1 MSEKTGFA
9 ESSGFV
15 IKDTE
20 RVDYA
25 FSDISCLSESD
36 TFFVAR
42 ALRGGKWFIIK
53 SLKPEYATDEALI
66 FMLRKEF
73 EMLVDMQHPNIRR
86 ALSYEKIPE
95 FGSCIVMEYTEGTTL
110 GEWLGRP
117 RPLSDRMRVAYELL
131 DAVEYIHNKGIVHR
145 DIKPD
150 NILITNIGEHVK
162 LIDFGLSDADDY
174 AFMKHPAGT
183 SNYISLEQTQ
193 SSKPDARNDIY
204 SLGAVMRAL
213 LPDMRFSRVVS
224 DCLKEASK
232 RPQTIKILRRR
243 LDRARLVPRILAVA
257 VSVLVLILLLVWII
271 LTRPLQPDKPYET
284 AVDTNQEASGLQNP
298 NTDSA
303 FVQTENTGMDWK
315 ESQGHQKEA
324 TVKETT
330 RENEIIKSPSEE
342 GKDVLIRQYIDEGK
356 RNLDYLWKNTAGLY
370 LDTVTDRST
379 IREDWNFH
387 EFNKVKKSYV
397 DILKM
402 KRDHSRNFNDNSF
415 LLNLSDIELIDKELE
430 THIQSY
436 KIKWKEQRN
445 KKISNR

>member
-1 MSEKTGFA
+1 MSEKTGFG

-15 IKDTE
+15 VMDTE

-25 FSDISCLSESD
+25 FSDICCLSESD

-53 SLKPEYATDEALI
+53 SLKPEYATDQSLI

-86 ALSYEKIPE
+86 ALSYENIPE
-95 FGSCIVMEYTEGTTL
+95 YGSCIVMEYTEGTTL
-110 GEWLGRP
+110 GEWLDRQ
-117 RPLSDRMRVAYELL
+117 RPLNDRMRVAHELL

-204 SLGAVMRAL
+204 SLGAVMRLL
-213 LPDMRFSRVVS
+213 LPDMRFSRVVR
-224 DCLKEASK
+224 DCLKEVSK
-232 RPQTIKILRRR
+232 RPQSIGILRRR
-243 LDRARLVPRILAVA
+243 LDRTRLLPR
-257 VSVLVLILLLVWII
+257 VLVATVAALVFILFLGWIVLI
-271 LTRPLQPDKPYET
+271 KPIHSVKPHET
-284 AVDTNQEASGLQNP
+284 AIDSNQEASDLQTP
-298 NTDSA
+298 NIDSL
-303 FVQTENTGMDWK
+303 FVQPVASDKDSK
-315 ESQGHQKEA
+315 ESPSLQKE
-324 TVKETT
+324 TVVKEPTL
-330 RENEIIKSPSEE
+330 EDEIINKSSEV

-356 RNLDYLWKNTAGLY
+356 GNLDYLWANTAGLY
-370 LDTVTDRST
+370 LDTVTNRST
-379 IREDWNFH
+379 IKVDWNFY

-402 KRDHSRNFNDNSF
+402 KHDHSRNFNDNSF
-415 LLNLSDIELIDKELE
+415 QLNLSDIDLIDRELE
-430 THIQSY
+430 NHIQSY